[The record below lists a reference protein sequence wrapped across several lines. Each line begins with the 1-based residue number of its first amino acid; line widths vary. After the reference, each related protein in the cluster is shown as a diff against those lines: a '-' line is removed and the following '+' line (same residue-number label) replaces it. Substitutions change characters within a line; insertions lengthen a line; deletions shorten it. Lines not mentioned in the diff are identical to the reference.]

1 MVVQIDPPG
10 QLQEFLEILKR
21 RRWQIALPALFV
33 VSLGVAFAVVVP
45 KKYETTTQVEL
56 RSISLGGGAT
66 ATKGSSKGVA
76 ANAQQQI
83 RSMRRITEVIE
94 DLKWPDYLT
103 LSRADR
109 SDFRKRTMDNVKVVV
124 PRQEA
129 GASAFVT
136 ISYLDVNKER
146 ARQFLEALRDAWIKQ
161 VVERDRTRISVE
173 YEKLLDRKAD
183 LEKDWKK
190 KQEQLTTLRL
200 DNDMSPTQ
208 PSRGKHEARPED
220 RTVTRYD
227 NQKDR
232 LEEIEIELAT
242 AQETLDV
249 RLGQL
254 AETPAEVPKTT
265 VVAGASYTDQ
275 IAALTTQTLQLEL
288 ALEGIRPQHSRY
300 ELTRLKLERAYEQI
314 AELRDLQTENEIS
327 QEFRP
332 NPVYRALEVE
342 IDQLEA
348 DRARLTAE
356 QTALHEVVADN
367 KELMTRLAAAYQE
380 DSELTT
386 QIEITEA
393 TLLEL
398 ESDLQR
404 KKQQREVVFGPTG
417 NPFQIIMEVEP
428 PTKPSEP
435 DPVLI
440 LVFSVVLGLAVGL
453 GGALATEFSKT
464 SFRSTADISRV
475 MVSPILGVISP
486 IVTRAQRRRRF
497 LRRFAVGGASL
508 ALIGSVLFITWAW
521 SYEPDLLSAGLV
533 DSIEG
538 FRALFL

>member
-1 MVVQIDPPG
+1 
-10 QLQEFLEILKR
+10 
-21 RRWQIALPALFV
+21 
-33 VSLGVAFAVVVP
+33 
-45 KKYETTTQVEL
+45 
-56 RSISLGGGAT
+56 
-66 ATKGSSKGVA
+66 
-76 ANAQQQI
+76 
-83 RSMRRITEVIE
+83 
-94 DLKWPDYLT
+94 
-103 LSRADR
+103 
-109 SDFRKRTMDNVKVVV
+109 
-124 PRQEA
+124 
-129 GASAFVT
+129 
-136 ISYLDVNKER
+136 
-146 ARQFLEALRDAWIKQ
+146 
-161 VVERDRTRISVE
+161 
-173 YEKLLDRKAD
+173 
-183 LEKDWKK
+183 
-190 KQEQLTTLRL
+190 
-200 DNDMSPTQ
+200 
-208 PSRGKHEARPED
+208 
-220 RTVTRYD
+220 
-227 NQKDR
+227 
-232 LEEIEIELAT
+232 
-242 AQETLDV
+242 
-249 RLGQL
+249 
-254 AETPAEVPKTT
+254 
-265 VVAGASYTDQ
+265 
-275 IAALTTQTLQLEL
+275 LTTQTLQLEL

>member
-21 RRWQIALPALFV
+21 RKWQIALPALFV

-56 RSISLGGGAT
+56 RSISLGGGET
-66 ATKGSSKGVA
+66 TGKGSSKGVA

-109 SDFRKRTMDNVKVVV
+109 SDFRKRTMGNVKVVV
-124 PRQEA
+124 PRQDD
-129 GASAFVT
+129 GGSAFVT

-146 ARQFLEALRDAWIKQ
+146 AQQFLKTLRDAWIKQ
-161 VVERDRTRISVE
+161 VVERDRTRINVE
-173 YEKLLDRKAD
+173 YEKLLDRKSD
-183 LEKDWKK
+183 LEKEWKK
-190 KQEQLTTLRL
+190 AQERLTTLRL
-200 DNDMSPTQ
+200 DNEISPTQ

-220 RTVTRYD
+220 RAVTRYD
-227 NQKDR
+227 DNKDR

-242 AQETLDV
+242 AQETQDV

-254 AETPAEVPKTT
+254 AETPGEVPKTT
-265 VVAGASYTDQ
+265 VVGGASYTTQ
-275 IAALTTQTLQLEL
+275 IAALTTEALRLEQS
-288 ALEGIRPQHSRY
+288 LEGIRPQHSRY
-300 ELTRLKLERAYEQI
+300 ELTRLKVERTYEQI
-314 AELRDLQTENEIS
+314 GELRDLQTEGEIS

-332 NPVYRALEVE
+332 NPVYLALQVE
-342 IDQLEA
+342 IDQWEA
-348 DRARLTAE
+348 DIARLTAE
-356 QTALHEVVADN
+356 QTTLHGVVADN
-367 KELMTRLAAAYQE
+367 KELMSRLAAAYQE
-380 DSELTT
+380 DSELNTR
-386 QIEITEA
+386 IEILET
-393 TLLEL
+393 TLLEI

-404 KKQQREVVFGPTG
+404 KKQQREVVYGPTG

-435 DPVLI
+435 DPILI
-440 LVFSVVLGLAVGL
+440 LVFSVVLGMAVGL

-475 MVSPILGVISP
+475 MVSPVLGVISP
-486 IVTRAQRRRRF
+486 IITRVQRRRRF
-497 LRRFAVGGASL
+497 FRRFAVGGASL